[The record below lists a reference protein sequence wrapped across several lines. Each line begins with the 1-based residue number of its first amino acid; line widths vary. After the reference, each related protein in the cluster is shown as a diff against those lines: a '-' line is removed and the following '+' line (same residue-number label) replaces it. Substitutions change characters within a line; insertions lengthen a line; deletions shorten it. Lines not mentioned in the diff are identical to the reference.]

1 MRCLLAEDDEQ
12 LAEWL
17 VKALLTQGVLAD
29 WEERGLLAVNRV
41 LHDDYDALLL
51 DLGLPDID
59 GSEVL
64 RRIRAA
70 GSTLPVI
77 ILTAR
82 DDLAE
87 RVSLLHIGAD
97 DFMMKP
103 FAVAELEA
111 RLSALLRRRAGHAQG
126 IFRCGSLTYH
136 QHGQRFELAGAPLHL
151 SPREHALLR
160 LLIQRAGDPLS
171 KAQILSRLVGDDK
184 DLNPEAVEV
193 MVYRLRRKLQASDT
207 SIQTIRGLGYVL
219 EAANG

>member
-1 MRCLLAEDDEQ
+1 MRCLLVEDDEQ

-17 VKALLTQGVLAD
+17 VKALRAQGILAD

-41 LHDDYDALLL
+41 LSDDYDALLL

-59 GSEVL
+59 GGEVL

-70 GSTLPVI
+70 GASLPVI

-82 DDLAE
+82 DDLSE
-87 RVSLLHIGAD
+87 RVNLLHIGAD

-136 QHGQRFELAGAPLHL
+136 QHGQRFELGGAPLHL

-171 KAQILSRLVGDDK
+171 KAQILARLVGDDK

-193 MVYRLRRKLQASDT
+193 MVYRLRRKLEGSDT
-207 SIQTIRGLGYVL
+207 AIQTIRGLGYML
-219 EAANG
+219 DAANG